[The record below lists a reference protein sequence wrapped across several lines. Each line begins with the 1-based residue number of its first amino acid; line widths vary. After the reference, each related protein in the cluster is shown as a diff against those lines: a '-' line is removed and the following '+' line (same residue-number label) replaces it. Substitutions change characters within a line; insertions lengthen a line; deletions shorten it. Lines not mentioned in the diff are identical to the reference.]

1 MRSMR
6 LAWSSRGADGDMK
19 TQYNAIRS
27 FRAEMAALKAL
38 KGWTNRDL
46 AAWLGC
52 CESTVSEMYRDPIK
66 SSGRYILLV
75 KQLFREEQAKMLAEA

>member
-1 MRSMR
+1 
-6 LAWSSRGADGDMK
+6 MK

-27 FRAEMAALKAL
+27 FRADMAGLKAL

-75 KQLFREEQAKMLAEA
+75 KQLFREEQAKMLTGGEA